1 MLIDDPSV
9 YEAINDVI
17 VGIDE
22 SKLLRW
28 LVRNRQKTGIKKR
41 YSEEQQL
48 ADEGAATV
56 ESTEQP

>member
-1 MLIDDPSV
+1 MLIEDPSI

-28 LVRNRQKTGIKKR
+28 LVRNRQKSGIKNR
-41 YSEEQQL
+41 YREEQQL
-48 ADEGAATV
+48 ADEGAAPV
-56 ESTEQP
+56 APTELP

>member
-22 SKLLRW
+22 SALLRW

-41 YSEEQQL
+41 YREEQQL
-48 ADEGAATV
+48 VDEGAVPADPV
-56 ESTEQP
+56 DRP